1 MFRRATGR
9 TPDSAPAVWDAWRTE
24 QVTRLVREIH
34 AMVRAARRPV
44 QLSAAVGASPEEARR
59 RHHQDS
65 LSWIRQGL
73 IDAVYPM
80 NYSEDTRV
88 FARRVRTWSTVAL
101 QIPVVVGVMFDKRYE
116 GTIIEQVRLTGA
128 NGPQFAAFAYNSLF
142 ERLDRGGRPIRD
154 AQSSSRAALRGRVI
168 PYLRRLAVP
177 AS

>member
-1 MFRRATGR
+1 M
-9 TPDSAPAVWDAWRTE
+9 
-24 QVTRLVREIH
+24 
-34 AMVRAARRPV
+34 
-44 QLSAAVGASPEEARR
+44 
-59 RHHQDS
+59 
-65 LSWIRQGL
+65 SWIRQGL
-73 IDAVYPM
+73 LDAVYPM
-80 NYSEDTRV
+80 NYSQDTRV
-88 FARRVRTWSTVAL
+88 FATRMRTWSTVASR
-101 QIPVVVGVMFDKRYE
+101 IPVVVGVMFDKRYE